1 MKYKEHYDVVIVGS
15 GLAGLVS
22 AIILAK
28 EGKRVCVLEKNNQ
41 YGGNLQTFVRN
52 KTIFDTG
59 VHYIGGLSEG
69 QNLHQYFKYIDIL
82 KDLNLHKMD
91 EDGFDII
98 SFDGDPKEYRH
109 AQGYDNF
116 IKAV

>member
-28 EGKRVCVLEKNNQ
+28 EGKSVCVLEKNNQ

-59 VHYIGGLSEG
+59 VHYIGGLTEG
-69 QNLHQYFKYIDIL
+69 QNLHQYFSYFGHYSHHVNL
-82 KDLNLHKMD
+82 KK
-91 EDGFDII
+91 
-98 SFDGDPKEYRH
+98 
-109 AQGYDNF
+109 
-116 IKAV
+116 